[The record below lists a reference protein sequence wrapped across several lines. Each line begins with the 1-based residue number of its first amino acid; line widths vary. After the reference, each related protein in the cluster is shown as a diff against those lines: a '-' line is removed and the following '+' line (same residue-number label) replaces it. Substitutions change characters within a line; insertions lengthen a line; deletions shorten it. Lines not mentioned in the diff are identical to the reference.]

1 MPPEV
6 PALQLESITL
16 SFGALQVL
24 NSVSLQVPAGS
35 PSAQVGPNPPRHT
48 TPRLAW
54 WVGCFL

>member
-24 NSVSLQVPAGS
+24 NSVSLQVPAGR
-35 PSAQVGPNPPRHT
+35 P
-48 TPRLAW
+48 
-54 WVGCFL
+54 

>member
-6 PALQLESITL
+6 SALQLESITL

-35 PSAQVGPNPPRHT
+35 RSALVGPNRARQT
-48 TPRLAW
+48 TL
-54 WVGCFL
+54 F